1 MAQPRSAQ
9 TRGYIAALLAAAFLS
24 TTAIFIRYLTQN
36 YNLPPLVLAVWR
48 NVFVVMTLLPVLGL
62 FFRRRL
68 RVNRADLGYLVLY
81 GLVLSFFNA
90 FWTLSVAINGAAVAT
105 VLVYSSVAFTALLGA
120 WWLKERLTWVKA
132 TAAAITLGGC
142 ALVAGAY
149 DPALWSLNVS
159 GIAVGLLAGLM
170 YAVYSLFGRQASRRG
185 LNPWT
190 TLFYTFGFA
199 GVFLIVANLLPGG
212 FLPSSAKAPG
222 GFLALGTAWAG
233 WGVLFLL
240 AAGPTVAGFGFY
252 NVSLSLLPSS
262 TANLIVTLEPA
273 FTATTAYFLLGER
286 MSLVQV
292 IGSLVT
298 LGGVVFLRLASNGNG
313 D

>member
-1 MAQPRSAQ
+1 MTQPRSAQ

-48 NVFVVMTLLPVLGL
+48 NVFVVLTLLPVLGL
-62 FFRRRL
+62 FFRHRL
-68 RVNRADLGYLVLY
+68 KVNRADLRYLVGY

-90 FWTLSVAINGAAVAT
+90 FWTLSVAMNGAAVAT

-132 TAAAITLGGC
+132 AAAVITLGGC

-149 DPALWSLNVS
+149 DPALWSLNVG
-159 GIAVGLLAGLM
+159 GIVVGLLSGLM

-190 TLFYTFGFA
+190 TLIYTFGFA
-199 GVFLIVANLLPGG
+199 GLFLIAANLLPGG
-212 FLPSSAKAPG
+212 FLPGSAQAPG
-222 GFLALGTAWAG
+222 QFLALGTAWAG

-240 AAGPTVAGFGFY
+240 AAGPTVAGFGLY

-298 LGGVVFLRLASNGNG
+298 LGGVVFLRLASNGKG